1 MKRALALTL
10 LACAC
15 SQAPSPV
22 STATAP
28 ANPFFTPSAL
38 QYETPPFDTIRD
50 ADYQPALEEGMRR
63 QLAEIDR
70 IANNPA
76 PPTFANTIEALER
89 SGDLLT
95 RVAKVFYNLTR
106 ANTSEALQKIEQVE
120 GPKLAAHSD
129 AITLNERLFARVKAL
144 YDTREQSAPNAEA
157 RYLIEHYYQNYIRSG
172 AQLSDADKDKLR
184 ALNQEETKL
193 NTDYRAKLLADTDK
207 SAVVVDSLA
216 ELEGLSESDVA
227 AAAEAAKE
235 RGLAGKWVLTLQN
248 TTQQPPLAYL
258 RNRQLRERLY
268 AASVARGSHGGENDL
283 RAIISRYAQLRA
295 ERAKLLGY
303 PTFAGLSLADQMA
316 TPETS
321 MKLMTDLVAPATAK
335 ARAEAARIQQMIDAD
350 GGGFRLAAYD
360 WDYYAGRVQHDEFD
374 VDESQVRPY
383 FELERVMRDGVFYA
397 AHELYGITF
406 RERRDLPVYHPDV
419 RAYEVFDADGKSIA
433 LYFADFFARSNK
445 DGGAW
450 MDSFVDQSALLG
462 TRPVIVNVCNFTKPA
477 PGQPALLS
485 FNNVTTIFHEFGHA
499 LHGLLSNVRYPT
511 FSGANVARDF
521 GEVPS
526 QFNEHWSLDPAVL
539 SHYAKHY
546 QTGAS
551 MPQDLADKI
560 RKAGTFN
567 LGYATTEYLA
577 SALLDMAW
585 HTLPADAPQQD
596 VAAFEDAALK
606 RFGIDLPEVPPR
618 YHTAY
623 FSHIWGSN
631 YAAGYYAYLWSDV
644 IDEDAWAWFKEHGG
658 LTRENGRRFQD
669 MILSRG
675 GTQDPA
681 EMYRAFRGRDP
692 IIDPLLES
700 RGFKPTAP

>member
-28 ANPFFTPSAL
+28 ANPFFTRSAL

-50 ADYQPALEEGMRR
+50 ADYQPALEEGMKR

-70 IANNPA
+70 IANNPE

-144 YDTREQSAPNAEA
+144 YDTRDEAAPNAEA
-157 RYLIEHYYQNYIRSG
+157 RYLIERYYRNYVRSG

-227 AAAEAAKE
+227 AASEAAKE

-258 RNRQLRERLY
+258 RNRNLRERLY

-295 ERAKLLGY
+295 ERARLLGY

-360 WDYYAGRVQHDEFD
+360 WDYYAGRVQHDEYD

-383 FELERVMRDGVFYA
+383 FELERVLRDGVFYA

-433 LYFADFFARSNK
+433 LYFGDFFARSNK

-450 MDSFVDQSALLG
+450 MDSFVDQSTLLG

-526 QFNEHWSLDPAVL
+526 QFNEHWSLEPAVL

-546 QTGAS
+546 QTGAP
-551 MPQDLADKI
+551 MPQDLAGKI

-567 LGYATTEYLA
+567 LGYVTTEYLA

-585 HTLPADAPQQD
+585 HTLPADAPRQD
-596 VAAFEDAALK
+596 VAAFEDAALR

-623 FSHIWGSN
+623 FSHVWGSS
-631 YAAGYYAYLWSDV
+631 YAAGY
-644 IDEDAWAWFKEHGG
+644 
-658 LTRENGRRFQD
+658 
-669 MILSRG
+669 
-675 GTQDPA
+675 
-681 EMYRAFRGRDP
+681 
-692 IIDPLLES
+692 
-700 RGFKPTAP
+700 

>member
-419 RAYEVFDADGKSIA
+419 RAYEVFDADG
-433 LYFADFFARSNK
+433 
-445 DGGAW
+445 
-450 MDSFVDQSALLG
+450 
-462 TRPVIVNVCNFTKPA
+462 
-477 PGQPALLS
+477 
-485 FNNVTTIFHEFGHA
+485 
-499 LHGLLSNVRYPT
+499 
-511 FSGANVARDF
+511 
-521 GEVPS
+521 
-526 QFNEHWSLDPAVL
+526 
-539 SHYAKHY
+539 
-546 QTGAS
+546 
-551 MPQDLADKI
+551 
-560 RKAGTFN
+560 
-567 LGYATTEYLA
+567 
-577 SALLDMAW
+577 
-585 HTLPADAPQQD
+585 
-596 VAAFEDAALK
+596 
-606 RFGIDLPEVPPR
+606 
-618 YHTAY
+618 
-623 FSHIWGSN
+623 
-631 YAAGYYAYLWSDV
+631 
-644 IDEDAWAWFKEHGG
+644 
-658 LTRENGRRFQD
+658 
-669 MILSRG
+669 
-675 GTQDPA
+675 
-681 EMYRAFRGRDP
+681 
-692 IIDPLLES
+692 
-700 RGFKPTAP
+700 